1 MPSKTETSSSTLSV
15 NLALQGGGS
24 HGAFTWGALDGLLEH
39 GQLDFDGISGTSAG
53 AMNAVVFANGWLQA
67 SDAGRDP
74 REGARECLAGF
85 WNGIADMNSLNPM
98 QRAPFD
104 IISGA
109 WKFSMTPTNMFAETM
124 RHMLSPYQSNP
135 LDINP
140 LRMFL
145 DKHVDFGRLQK
156 QRTFKLYVCATE
168 VRSGKAEI
176 FSGNRVTLDSVMAS
190 ACLPAIFKA
199 VQIEGIDY
207 WDGGYSANPPIQP
220 LISNC
225 STQDVLLIQVN
236 PLHTPV
242 TPSTAH
248 DITDRTNELT
258 FNAPL
263 MAEMRTI
270 DFINQ
275 LIEAGRMEGTKFKT
289 IRMHRIDGGER
300 MEQLSAGSKLATD
313 GMFLKTLREMGRDSA
328 KKWLEKNYA
337 KVGDSS
343 SVKLGKDY
351 LGDMKI
357 A

>member
-1 MPSKTETSSSTLSV
+1 MPLQKESIVPSV

-24 HGAFTWGALDGLLEH
+24 HGAFTWGVLDALLED
-39 GQLDFDGISGTSAG
+39 GRLEFDGVSGTSAG
-53 AMNAVVFANGWLQA
+53 AMNAVVFANGWMKA
-67 SDAGRDP
+67 ADSGKDA
-74 REGARECLAGF
+74 REGARECLSDF
-85 WNGIADMNSLNPM
+85 WKGIADMNSLNPM

-104 IISGA
+104 VVSGA
-109 WKFSMTPTNMFAETM
+109 WKFSMTPTNLLTETM

-140 LRMFL
+140 LRSFL
-145 DKHVDFGRLQK
+145 GKHVDFARLQK
-156 QRTFKLYVCATE
+156 QRTFKLFVCATE

-176 FSGNRVTLDSVMAS
+176 FSGSRVTLDSVMAS

-199 VQIEGIDY
+199 VEIDGVDY

-225 STQDVLLIQVN
+225 STQDVLLVQVN

-242 TPSTAH
+242 TPTTAH
-248 DITDRTNELT
+248 DITDRMNELT

-263 MAEMRTI
+263 LSEMRAI

-275 LIEAGRMEGTKFKT
+275 LIEAGRLEGTKFKT

-300 MEQLSAGSKLATD
+300 MEQLASGTKLATD
-313 GMFLKTLREMGRDSA
+313 GMFLKFLFDMGRESA
-328 KKWLEKNYA
+328 QKWLEKNFA
-337 KVGDSS
+337 KIGLSG

-351 LGDMKI
+351 LGDMRI
-357 A
+357 T